1 MTMTQNFF
9 NLEDVLDQAARLLG
23 ISPLNLLRHAP
34 GTRDKHNDARSVGMY
49 AIKTRCGLSYPETG
63 RLFGRH
69 HTTVMAACERVE
81 SSGELFLK
89 ARHVAE
95 GLTPIEGGVFT

>member
-1 MTMTQNFF
+1 MTATQNFF
-9 NLEDVLDQAARLLG
+9 DLEDVLDQTARLLG

-34 GTRDKHNDARSVGMY
+34 GSRDQHNDARAVGMY
-49 AIKTRCGLSYPETG
+49 AVHIRCGLSFPETG

-69 HTTVMAACERVE
+69 HTTVMAACARVQA
-81 SSGELFLK
+81 SGELFLK